1 MKFND
6 FFVRLDLV
14 IQTLI
19 VIPTLTSL
27 LFVAIVP
34 GSFFIYM
41 LGLLFL
47 GGWQLLSALSH
58 FLFGGNQFRGWYF
71 LASVT
76 YLGLLFGGTYLIEEL
91 NIYGA
96 TIVVLAIAFFGIIPS
111 IAGAWYYRLTVAG
124 DEFYGRGYKLNQV

>member
-1 MKFND
+1 MKLNN

-19 VIPTLTSL
+19 IIPTLISL
-27 LFVAIVP
+27 LFVAIAP
-34 GSFFIYM
+34 SSFFIYM
-41 LGLLFL
+41 LGLLLL

-58 FLFGGNQFRGWYF
+58 FLFKGDQFRGWYF
-71 LASVT
+71 LASIT

-96 TIVVLAIAFFGIIPS
+96 TIYVLAIAFFGVIPS
-111 IAGAWYYRLTVAG
+111 IAGAWYYRLTLAG
-124 DEFYGRGYKLNQV
+124 DEYYGKEYRIS